1 MKKLRGKRMVENK
14 RVERGRNRVLDETC
28 MEYVTDVIPTPD
40 FVEVHGRSGGDDLC
54 FRVYDNGEIYER

>member
-1 MKKLRGKRMVENK
+1 MAENK
-14 RVERGRNRVLDETC
+14 RVKRAQDRVLDETC

-40 FVEVHGRSGGDDLC
+40 FVEVHGSAGGDDLC

>member
-1 MKKLRGKRMVENK
+1 MAENK
-14 RVERGRNRVLDETC
+14 RVKRAQDRVLDETC

-40 FVEVHGRSGGDDLC
+40 FVEVHGRVGGDDLC